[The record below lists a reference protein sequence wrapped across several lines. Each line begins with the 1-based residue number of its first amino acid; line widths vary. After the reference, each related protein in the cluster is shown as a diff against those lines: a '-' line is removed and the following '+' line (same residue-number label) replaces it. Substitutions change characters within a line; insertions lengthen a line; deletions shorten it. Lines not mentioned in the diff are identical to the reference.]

1 VKQLKT
7 KIMKLYLD
15 FSVDYSGECEDFE
28 IFIDDVEKTDDVSFD
43 DVTNY
48 IKKLEENVEDF
59 FLSEHRTSGIITIT
73 DDVMTIEFRT
83 FNEPDWDNFDDHTI
97 TTTPI
102 DFN

>member
-1 VKQLKT
+1 
-7 KIMKLYLD
+7 MKLYLD

-28 IFIDDVEKTDDVSFD
+28 VFINDEDKTDDFGFD
-43 DVTNY
+43 DITNY
-48 IKKLEENVEDF
+48 IKKLEDNVEGF
-59 FLSEHRTSGIITIT
+59 FLSEHRTSGTITIV

-83 FNEPDWDNFDDHTI
+83 FNEPDWDEFDDHTI